1 MTAVALSPVT
11 RGYSSSNG
19 ALARDPSGGLLN
31 AAIIRILTPLGGYW
45 AEPQLGSRLHEL
57 LREKDVQR
65 VGKLARQYAEQA
77 LQGMIDDGRLTGVE
91 IVIDQPHNGRLLMAV
106 ELLSATGQRWS
117 FEHFVQVA
125 S

>member
-1 MTAVALSPVT
+1 MTAVALSPIT

-19 ALARDPSGGLLN
+19 VLARDPSGGLLN

-77 LQGMIDDGRLTGVE
+77 LQGMVDDGRLTGVE
-91 IVIDQPHNGRLLMAV
+91 VLVDQPHDGRLRMAI
-106 ELLSATGQRWS
+106 ELLAATGQRWG
-117 FEHFVQVA
+117 FEYFVRVA
-125 S
+125 A